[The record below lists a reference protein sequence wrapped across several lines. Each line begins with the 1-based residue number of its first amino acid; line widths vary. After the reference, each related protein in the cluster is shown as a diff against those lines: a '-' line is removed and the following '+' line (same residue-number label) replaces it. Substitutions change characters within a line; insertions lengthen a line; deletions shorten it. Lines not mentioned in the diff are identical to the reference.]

1 MKQAKKHI
9 QKGKIIMEYLKIE
22 NNKGL
27 FYREGEG
34 MKEVSK
40 MTKDDLYD
48 LVHAAIHEED
58 FSMDAYDE
66 ELLKNPA
73 HQTIY
78 SHVTL
83 PMLIGIERSRVD
95 VDVRVKL
102 LDSDVVASGLQQFA
116 YRRGDYTLAQR

>member
-1 MKQAKKHI
+1 
-9 QKGKIIMEYLKIE
+9 MEYLKIE

-78 SHVTL
+78 SHVYRQL
-83 PMLIGIERSRVD
+83 GDIHIRREEYLEEVD
-95 VDVRVKL
+95 SMYKE
-102 LDSDVVASGLQQFA
+102 AFNKYCA
-116 YRRGDYTLAQR
+116 E